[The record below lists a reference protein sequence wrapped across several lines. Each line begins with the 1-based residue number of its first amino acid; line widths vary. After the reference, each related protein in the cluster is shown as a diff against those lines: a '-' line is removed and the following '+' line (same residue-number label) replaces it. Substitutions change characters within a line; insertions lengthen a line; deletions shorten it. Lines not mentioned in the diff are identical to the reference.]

1 MGKCDII
8 GQMCHLWAN
17 VTFLGKYAH
26 LWANVTL
33 LGKCDIYGQ
42 MRHYWAN
49 VLLGRLLNSN
59 QSYFYA
65 PNYVTITLDLS
76 IYKKVYVLF
85 EKVP

>member
-1 MGKCDII
+1 MGKCDIF
-8 GQMCHLWAN
+8 GQIC
-17 VTFLGKYAH
+17 TFMGKYAH

-85 EKVP
+85 VKVP